1 MDTTVPIAVYGATG
15 RMGQA
20 VLRLALLEPRTSIV
34 SALVKPG
41 SPRVGKSLR
50 EDFGISAGDLRYA
63 ASIEDSA
70 SPAVLIDFSSAQAF
84 DDALAAAVARG
95 IPFVS
100 GTTGLVT
107 AQFEALNQA
116 ATRIPVLWSANFS
129 IGIAV
134 LARFARDAAKAL
146 DGWHCEIAEAH
157 HHSKKDAPSGTA
169 LMLGRVV
176 ADARGDDFD
185 RVAVRDRTASIGAT
199 RSLRDWFCGRSR
211 RRHRRRAHGRVRG
224 RRRAHRAHASR
235 ARSGHFRA
243 RRTSRGSVDPSAV
256 RGHLLGG
263 RSAGFCKALIAR
275 RQASSWRSAAAGFRD
290 SVRD

>member
-185 RVAVRDRTASIGAT
+185 RVAVRDRTASIAA
-199 RSLRDWFCGRSR
+199 RDSSAIGFAVV
-211 RRHRRRAHGRVRG
+211 RAGDIVGEHTVTFAGDGERIELT
-224 RRRAHRAHASR
+224 HRALDRDIFARGALR
-235 ARSGHFRA
+235 AALWIRA
-243 RRTSRGSVDPSAV
+243 Q
-256 RGHLLGG
+256 
-263 RSAGFCKALIAR
+263 SAGIYSVGDLLD
-275 RQASSWRSAAAGFRD
+275 SAKP
-290 SVRD
+290 